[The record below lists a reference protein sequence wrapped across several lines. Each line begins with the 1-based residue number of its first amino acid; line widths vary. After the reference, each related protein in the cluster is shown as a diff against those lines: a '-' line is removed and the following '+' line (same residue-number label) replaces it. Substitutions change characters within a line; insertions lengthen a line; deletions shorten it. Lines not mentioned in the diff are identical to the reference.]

1 MTNNTQN
8 ALELRKAI
16 QLFLATLDADTDV
29 ENIMAVASVYPKYKV
44 GATYKVKEVFSYG
57 ENSVG
62 DPQLYQ
68 VLQEHTSAAEW
79 TPDTATSLY
88 KKIGVTEEGYP
99 EWVQPL
105 GASDAYNTGDI
116 VSYNGT
122 LYQSTIDGNVWSPEA
137 YPQGWTVYEGESK

>member
-1 MTNNTQN
+1 MTNKVQA
-8 ALELRKAI
+8 ALELRKALQI
-16 QLFLATLDADTDV
+16 FLTTLNAD
-29 ENIMAVASVYPKYKV
+29 ENAEDMMAVSSVFPAYVVGKPYK
-44 GATYKVKEVFSYG
+44 TKDVFRYG

-62 DPQLYQ
+62 DAQLYQ
-68 VLQEHTSAAEW
+68 VLQDHTSSAEW

-88 KKIGVTEEGYP
+88 KAIGVTSGGYP

-122 LYQSTIDGNVWSPEA
+122 LYKSVIDGNVWAPDA
-137 YPQGWTVYEGESK
+137 YPAGWAEYSA

>member
-1 MTNNTQN
+1 MTNIQN

-16 QLFLATLDADTDV
+16 QLFLATLNADTD
-29 ENIMAVASVYPKYKV
+29 IDKILAVPSVYPKYKV
-44 GATYKVKEVFSYG
+44 GVNYKVKEIFSYG

-68 VLQEHTSAAEW
+68 VLSAHTSSAEW

-88 KKIGVTEEGYP
+88 KKVGVTDDGVA

-105 GASDAYNTGDI
+105 GATDAYNTGDI
-116 VSYNGT
+116 VSYKGE
-122 LYQSTIDGNVWSPEA
+122 LYESTCDANVWEPGV
-137 YPQGWTVYEGESK
+137 YGWALKS

>member
-1 MTNNTQN
+1 MTNKIQA
-8 ALELRKAI
+8 ALEMRKALQI
-16 QLFLATLDADTDV
+16 FLSTMDADTQSED
-29 ENIMAVASVYPKYKV
+29 MLAVASVFPVYEVGKAYK
-44 GATYKVKEVFSYG
+44 TKQVFRYG

-68 VLQEHTSAAEW
+68 VLQAHTSATEW

-88 KKIGVTEEGYP
+88 KAIGVTSGGYP

-116 VSYNGT
+116 VSYKGT
-122 LYQSTIDGNVWSPEA
+122 LYKSTIDANVWAPDA
-137 YPQGWTVYEGESK
+137 YPAGWTEYTET